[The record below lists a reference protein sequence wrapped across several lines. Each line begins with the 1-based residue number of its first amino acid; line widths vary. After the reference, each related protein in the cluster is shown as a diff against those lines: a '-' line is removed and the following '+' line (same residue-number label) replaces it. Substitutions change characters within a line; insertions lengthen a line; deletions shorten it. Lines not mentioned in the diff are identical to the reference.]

1 MADIRAGIFTASTKA
16 ALEDA
21 EQRVAIA
28 QKSLAEAETFR
39 PAEFL
44 PRAGEI
50 YGEMV
55 AKLETIEDTPAARES
70 IRELFGGPLRIVT
83 EGHNIFAEA
92 AR

>member
-39 PAEFL
+39 PAFL

-55 AKLETIEDTPAARES
+55 AKLETIEDIPAARES